1 MISEVDIAN
10 LALTKIGNETIVSFD
25 DETETAEEKA
35 EGKLILDQLHKIEQ
49 DYKAEEEA
57 MMIRLIKIRESL
69 WT

>member
-1 MISEVDIAN
+1 MN
-10 LALTKIGNETIVSFD
+10 M
-25 DETETAEEKA
+25 
-35 EGKLILDQLHKIEQ
+35 LHKIEE